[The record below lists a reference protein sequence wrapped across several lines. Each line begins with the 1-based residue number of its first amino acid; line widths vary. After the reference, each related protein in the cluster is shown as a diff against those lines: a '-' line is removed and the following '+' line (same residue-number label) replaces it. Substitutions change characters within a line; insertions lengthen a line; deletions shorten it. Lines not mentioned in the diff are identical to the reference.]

1 MGKKSRLK
9 RERRELRAQNILP
22 VWDDEAGIHTV
33 VPVLPGVSTSEMQK
47 KMTIEYQKTIK
58 ESPVWSKI
66 VEEFGKEKAEA
77 LLKQCEAKI
86 E

>member
-9 RERRELRAQNILP
+9 RERRDLRAQNILP
-22 VWDDEAGIHTV
+22 VWDDEVGIHTV